1 MTEPSTDS
9 GFRNVT
15 LRPAPRSRQLRWLG
29 AAGAITLLVAG
40 IAYWA
45 THRSAP
51 AESAPESAAADTF
64 RPTPQQLRTLTIEPA
79 VAHPFATIEI
89 ADGRIAANADHTTPI
104 YAPFSGRV
112 VAVIASLGD
121 PVGAGAPLATIE
133 SPEFVQAANDFAAA
147 LAQTKLAQATEARK
161 RALLDEQ
168 GASLAEVQQA
178 QADLATAHANLA
190 AVEHRLSILGRT
202 NADVERMRAGG
213 RIEAQLPL
221 GAPIAGIVIDRQ
233 IGPGQYLQ
241 AGSGTPVFTIA
252 DTRTVWAVGNV
263 PESDAA
269 RLRRGQT
276 VEVRVPAWPERTFT
290 AHLNY
295 VAATIDPATHRLSV
309 RAELNNAD
317 GALKPDML
325 ATLRIVTTAGSS
337 ALGIPEGAV
346 VYEGDQAHVWVVT
359 DGKVI
364 GLRPVRTGRTSDGF
378 IEVLDGLRAGE
389 QVVTRGSLFMDR
401 AARPD

>member
-1 MTEPSTDS
+1 M
-9 GFRNVT
+9 
-15 LRPAPRSRQLRWLG
+15 
-29 AAGAITLLVAG
+29 
-40 IAYWA
+40 
-45 THRSAP
+45 
-51 AESAPESAAADTF
+51 
-64 RPTPQQLRTLTIEPA
+64 
-79 VAHPFATIEI
+79 
-89 ADGRIAANADHTTPI
+89 
-104 YAPFSGRV
+104 
-112 VAVIASLGD
+112 IASLGD